1 MHHQRLEVIIK
12 QRSIMICHSSQAE
25 GGTGMRTL
33 LRIFGKILLI
43 PIWVLV
49 TVMHCLVK
57 IMIEVYCIGKG
68 IINLILGLML
78 IGTLIWYREWTRFAI
93 LAVASGILLFFLWAG
108 VLLEVMLESA
118 KMKIGELIIR

>member
-1 MHHQRLEVIIK
+1 
-12 QRSIMICHSSQAE
+12 MICHSLQAE
-25 GGTGMRTL
+25 GGTCMRTL
-33 LRIFGKILLI
+33 LRILGKTLLI
-43 PIWVLV
+43 PIWIVL

-93 LAVASGILLFFLWAG
+93 LAVASGILVFFLWAG
-108 VLLEVMLESA
+108 VLLEVTLESA

>member
-1 MHHQRLEVIIK
+1 
-12 QRSIMICHSSQAE
+12 
-25 GGTGMRTL
+25 MRTL
-33 LRIFGKILLI
+33 LRILEKILLI

-78 IGTLIWYREWTRFAI
+78 IGTLIRYREWTRFAI
-93 LAVASGILLFFLWAG
+93 LAVASGILLFFLWVG

-118 KMKIGELIIR
+118 KMKIGKLIIR

>member
-1 MHHQRLEVIIK
+1 
-12 QRSIMICHSSQAE
+12 
-25 GGTGMRTL
+25 MRTL
-33 LRIFGKILLI
+33 LRILEKILLI

-49 TVMHCLVK
+49 TDMHCLVK

-93 LAVASGILLFFLWAG
+93 LAVASGILLFFLWVG

-118 KMKIGELIIR
+118 KMKIGKLIIR

>member
-1 MHHQRLEVIIK
+1 MT
-12 QRSIMICHSSQAE
+12 CHSSQVE
-25 GGTGMRTL
+25 EGTGMRTL
-33 LRIFGKILLI
+33 LRILEKILLI

>member
-1 MHHQRLEVIIK
+1 MT
-12 QRSIMICHSSQAE
+12 CHSSQAE

-33 LRIFGKILLI
+33 SRVFGKILLI

-49 TVMHCLVK
+49 TVIHCLVK
-57 IMIEVYCIGKG
+57 IMVEVYCIGKG
-68 IINLILGLML
+68 MLNLILGLML

-108 VLLEVMLESA
+108 VLLEVTLESA

>member
-1 MHHQRLEVIIK
+1 
-12 QRSIMICHSSQAE
+12 
-25 GGTGMRTL
+25 MRIL
-33 LRIFGKILLI
+33 LRILEKILLI
-43 PIWVLV
+43 PIWILV

-57 IMIEVYCIGKG
+57 IMVEVYCIGKG
-68 IINLILGLML
+68 IVNLILGLML

>member
-1 MHHQRLEVIIK
+1 MHHQRWEAIIR
-12 QRSIMICHSSQAE
+12 QLSIMTCHSSQAE

-33 LRIFGKILLI
+33 LRVFGKILLI
-43 PIWVLV
+43 PIWILV
-49 TVMHCLVK
+49 TVMHCLIK

-68 IINLILGLML
+68 VLNLILGLIL
-78 IGTLIWYREWTRFAI
+78 LGTLIWYREWTRFAI

-108 VLLEVMLESA
+108 VLLEVTLESA

>member
-1 MHHQRLEVIIK
+1 
-12 QRSIMICHSSQAE
+12 
-25 GGTGMRTL
+25 MRTL
-33 LRIFGKILLI
+33 LRILGKTLLI
-43 PIWVLV
+43 PIWIVL

-93 LAVASGILLFFLWAG
+93 LAVASGILVFFLWAG
-108 VLLEVMLESA
+108 VLLEITLESV

>member
-1 MHHQRLEVIIK
+1 
-12 QRSIMICHSSQAE
+12 
-25 GGTGMRTL
+25 MRTL
-33 LRIFGKILLI
+33 LRILEKILLI

-93 LAVASGILLFFLWAG
+93 LAAASGILLFFLWAG

>member
-1 MHHQRLEVIIK
+1 
-12 QRSIMICHSSQAE
+12 
-25 GGTGMRTL
+25 MRTL

-57 IMIEVYCIGKG
+57 IMIEIYCIGKG
-68 IINLILGLML
+68 ILNLILGGLL
-78 IGTLIWYREWTRFAI
+78 VGTLIWYREWTRFAI

>member
-1 MHHQRLEVIIK
+1 
-12 QRSIMICHSSQAE
+12 
-25 GGTGMRTL
+25 MRTL
-33 LRIFGKILLI
+33 LRILGKTLLI
-43 PIWVLV
+43 PIWIVL

-93 LAVASGILLFFLWAG
+93 LAVASGILVFFLWAG
-108 VLLEVMLESA
+108 VLLEVTLESA

>member
-1 MHHQRLEVIIK
+1 
-12 QRSIMICHSSQAE
+12 
-25 GGTGMRTL
+25 MRTL

-93 LAVASGILLFFLWAG
+93 LAVASGILLFFLWVG
-108 VLLEVMLESA
+108 VLLEVILDLLKA
-118 KMKIGELIIR
+118 KIGEMIIR